1 VVISALISP
10 FAADRDLARAAYPNG
25 FHEIYVACDL
35 KTAEERDVKGL
46 YQRARRGEL
55 AHFTGVSSP
64 YEVPTRPDFVVDTA
78 AALIEESAAALLEYI
93 EANVRSR

>member
-1 VVISALISP
+1 MVVICALISP
-10 FAADRDLARAAYPNG
+10 SAADRELARAAYPNG

-35 KTAEERDVKGL
+35 QTAEKRDVKGH

-64 YEVPTRPDFVVDTA
+64 YEIPEHPELRVDTTTHT
-78 AALIEESAAALLEYI
+78 IEESAAQLLEYI
-93 EANVRSR
+93 ERSVMR